1 MNNTLGQSL
10 LNPQYLATKNAQPI
24 RQNPIGNSKNQN
36 QVNTSNQDSFTHS
49 APKGEKAPN
58 YPKPPVTKPVDV
70 SIFYISDIHGKMT
83 NMERIGAVAKRF
95 DAMNAN
101 NDSVKLKLA
110 SGDILLGSNPMTNK
124 VASNF
129 LDWAG
134 ITVNA
139 LGNHELDATPE
150 ALSESIKD
158 SKYSLLAANV
168 TVKSDSP
175 LAGKIKK
182 SVIEE
187 HNGEKFGIIGT
198 APSDALERVGTR
210 ESLEDIKVDDPDTTI
225 KKVQEEV
232 NNLKAQGI
240 NKIILVSHL
249 GKEIDKKLA
258 QQTDGVDIIL
268 GGHTH
273 DLYKGIKENNNLLYS
288 KSGQPV
294 VLTQIGKDGEFAGI
308 LNASFDEEGH
318 IKKVQ
323 NNVTRTG
330 TFTRTLPFKT
340 AVESIIGKPEVL
352 ATIKA
357 APQAP
362 KDRLVANNPHG
373 NFIVDAMRSELGTD
387 IALLNAGNIRG
398 FFAQGELDSRRINDV
413 TPFEDKMM
421 ICSLSEKQIV
431 DAIKVGA
438 KSFLHPDH
446 KPGILLVSGL
456 EYKINDKGDLLD
468 LTYTDKQGNKSKI
481 DINNPSTT
489 RKFTVACDDFFALGG
504 DNYLPVNSNPDYI
517 VKKFDYDKNVYT
529 ANYVKKQ
536 NGPIEIKEDNRV
548 EIIKA

>member
-1 MNNTLGQSL
+1 MINNTFDSSFLTPQPMMINKNKFNQFIISESVKK
-10 LNPQYLATKNAQPI
+10 LNNIQK
-24 RQNPIGNSKNQN
+24 
-36 QVNTSNQDSFTHS
+36 QDSFTYS
-49 APKGEKAPN
+49 TVNSNKSPD
-58 YPKPPVTKPVDV
+58 YPKSPIKKPVDV
-70 SIFYISDIHGKMT
+70 SIFYIADIHGKMT
-83 NMERIGAVAKRF
+83 NMERIASVAKRF
-95 DAMNAN
+95 DAMNSDKDN
-101 NDSVKLKLA
+101 IKLKLA

-150 ALSESIKD
+150 ALAESIKD

-168 TVKSDSP
+168 TVKSGSP
-175 LAGKIKK
+175 LEGKIKK
-182 SVIEE
+182 SIIEE

-198 APSDALERVGTR
+198 APSDVLERVGTR
-210 ESLEDIKVDDPDTTI
+210 ESLEDIKVDDADKTI
-225 KKVQEEV
+225 KKVQEEI
-232 NNLKAQGI
+232 NNLKSQGI

-273 DLYKGIKENNNLLYS
+273 DLYKGLKENNNLLYS
-288 KSGQPV
+288 KSGHPV
-294 VLTQIGKDGEFAGI
+294 LLTQIGKDGEFAGI
-308 LNASFDEEGH
+308 LNVSFDEDGH
-318 IKKVQ
+318 IVKAQ

-352 ATIKA
+352 ATIKS
-357 APQAP
+357 APPAP
-362 KDRLVANNPHG
+362 KERLVSNNPHG

-387 IALLNAGNIRG
+387 IAILNAGNIRG

-468 LTYTDKQGNKSKI
+468 LTYTDKQGLKSKI

-504 DNYLPVNSNPDYI
+504 DNYLPVNPNPDYI
-517 VKKFDYDKNVYT
+517 IKKFDVDKNVYT

-536 NGPIEIKEDNRV
+536 NGPIEIKEDNRI
-548 EIIKA
+548 EIVKS

>member
-273 DLYKGIKENNNLLYS
+273 DLYKGVKENNNLLYS

-468 LTYTDKQGNKSKI
+468 LTYTDRQGNKSKI
-481 DINNPSTT
+481 DVNNPSTT

-504 DNYLPVNSNPDYI
+504 DNYLPPNSNPDYI

-536 NGPIEIKEDNRV
+536 NGSIEIKEDNRV

>member
-258 QQTDGVDIIL
+258 QQTEGVDIIL

-273 DLYKGIKENNNLLYS
+273 DLYKGVKENNNLLYS

>member
-1 MNNTLGQSL
+1 MINNTFDSSFLTPQPMMINKNKFNQFIISESVKK
-10 LNPQYLATKNAQPI
+10 LNNIQK
-24 RQNPIGNSKNQN
+24 
-36 QVNTSNQDSFTHS
+36 QDSFTYS
-49 APKGEKAPN
+49 TVNSNKSPD
-58 YPKPPVTKPVDV
+58 YPKSPIKKPVDV
-70 SIFYISDIHGKMT
+70 SIFYIADIHGKMT
-83 NMERIGAVAKRF
+83 NMERIASVAKRF
-95 DAMNAN
+95 DAMNSDKDN
-101 NDSVKLKLA
+101 IKLKLA

-150 ALSESIKD
+150 ALAESIKD

-168 TVKSDSP
+168 TVKSGSP
-175 LAGKIKK
+175 LEGKIKK
-182 SVIEE
+182 SIIEE

-198 APSDALERVGTR
+198 APSDVLERVGTR
-210 ESLEDIKVDDPDTTI
+210 ESLEDIKVDDADKTI
-225 KKVQEEV
+225 KKVQEEI
-232 NNLKAQGI
+232 NNLKSQGI

-273 DLYKGIKENNNLLYS
+273 DLYKGLKENNNLLYS
-288 KSGQPV
+288 KSGHPV
-294 VLTQIGKDGEFAGI
+294 LLTQIGKDGEFAGI
-308 LNASFDEEGH
+308 LNVSFDEDGH
-318 IKKVQ
+318 IVKAQ

-352 ATIKA
+352 ATIKS
-357 APQAP
+357 APPAP
-362 KDRLVANNPHG
+362 KERLVSNNPHG
-373 NFIVDAMRSELGTD
+373 NFIVDAMRSELGAD
-387 IALLNAGNIRG
+387 IAILNAGNIRG

-468 LTYTDKQGNKSKI
+468 LTYTDKQGLKSKI

-504 DNYLPVNSNPDYI
+504 DNYLPVNPNPDYI
-517 VKKFDYDKNVYT
+517 VKKFDVDKNVYT

-536 NGPIEIKEDNRV
+536 NGPIEIKEDNRI
-548 EIIKA
+548 EIVKS

>member
-24 RQNPIGNSKNQN
+24 RQNPIWNSKNQN

-150 ALSESIKD
+150 ALSESIKG

-273 DLYKGIKENNNLLYS
+273 DLYKGVKENNNLLYS

>member
-83 NMERIGAVAKRF
+83 NMERIASVAKRF
-95 DAMNAN
+95 DAMNSN
-101 NDSVKLKLA
+101 KDNIKLKLA

>member
-1 MNNTLGQSL
+1 MINNTFDSSFLTPQPMMINKNKFNQFIISESVKK
-10 LNPQYLATKNAQPI
+10 LNNIQK
-24 RQNPIGNSKNQN
+24 
-36 QVNTSNQDSFTHS
+36 QDSFTYS
-49 APKGEKAPN
+49 TVNSNKSPD
-58 YPKPPVTKPVDV
+58 YPKSPIKKPVDV
-70 SIFYISDIHGKMT
+70 SIFYIADIHGKMT
-83 NMERIGAVAKRF
+83 NMERIASVAKRF
-95 DAMNAN
+95 DAMNSDKDN
-101 NDSVKLKLA
+101 IKLKLA

-150 ALSESIKD
+150 ALAESIKD

-168 TVKSDSP
+168 TVKSGSP
-175 LAGKIKK
+175 LEGKIKK
-182 SVIEE
+182 SIIEE

-198 APSDALERVGTR
+198 APSDVLERVGTR
-210 ESLEDIKVDDPDTTI
+210 ESLEDIKVDDADKTI
-225 KKVQEEV
+225 KKVQEEI
-232 NNLKAQGI
+232 NNLKSQGI

-273 DLYKGIKENNNLLYS
+273 DLYKGLKENNNLLYS
-288 KSGQPV
+288 KSGHPV
-294 VLTQIGKDGEFAGI
+294 LLTQIGKDGEFAGI
-308 LNASFDEEGH
+308 LNVSFDEDGH
-318 IKKVQ
+318 IVKAQ

-352 ATIKA
+352 ATIKS
-357 APQAP
+357 APPAP
-362 KDRLVANNPHG
+362 KERLVSNNPHG

-387 IALLNAGNIRG
+387 IAILNAGNIRG

-468 LTYTDKQGNKSKI
+468 LTYTDKQGLKSKI

-504 DNYLPVNSNPDYI
+504 DNYLPVNPNPDYI
-517 VKKFDYDKNVYT
+517 VKKFDVDKNVYT

-536 NGPIEIKEDNRV
+536 NGPIEIKEDNRI
-548 EIIKA
+548 EIVKS